1 MAEIGAYDAKTKLS
15 ELLRQ
20 VEKGKRFTIMRRG
33 EPIADL
39 VPSGS
44 AAKANADKAID
55 DMLGFKRVR
64 GIPSGDV
71 AAWIAEGRR

>member
-1 MAEIGAYDAKTKLS
+1 MPEIGAYDAKTKLP

-20 VEKGKRFTIMRRG
+20 VRKGKRFTITHRG
-33 EPIADL
+33 QPIADL

-44 AAKANADKAID
+44 AAAENAKEAID
-55 DMLGFKRVR
+55 ALLKFERV
-64 GIPSGDV
+64 PNVASEDV

>member
-1 MAEIGAYDAKTKLS
+1 MTTIGAYAAKTRLP

-20 VEKGKRFTIMRRG
+20 VKKGKRFTITLRG
-33 EPIADL
+33 QPIAEL

-44 AAKANADKAID
+44 AAADEIGAAVEEMLKFERVRDVADKN
-55 DMLGFKRVR
+55 
-64 GIPSGDV
+64 V

>member
-1 MAEIGAYDAKTKLS
+1 MVMIGAYAAKTKLP

-20 VEKGKRFTIMRRG
+20 VRKGKRFTITVRG
-33 EPIADL
+33 EPVAEL

-44 AAKANADKAID
+44 GTTGTARAAIERMKN
-55 DMLGFKRVR
+55 FERVR
-64 GIPSGDV
+64 GVPAKEI